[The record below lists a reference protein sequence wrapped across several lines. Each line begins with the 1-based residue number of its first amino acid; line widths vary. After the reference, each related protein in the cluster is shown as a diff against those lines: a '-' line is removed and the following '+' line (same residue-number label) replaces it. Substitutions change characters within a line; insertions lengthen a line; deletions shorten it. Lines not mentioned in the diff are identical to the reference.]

1 MSKVFDIGGIM
12 NAAEP
17 RLDDNEPVRMTFT
30 ERTVWASVVTV
41 IGTSGAYLAL
51 MVSRLLSRPI
61 AEISWVG
68 PMLWTMGLSI
78 VGSILVTIVFT
89 IVADVARRGRCSPAD
104 RGEVTSDVRDREIGR
119 LGWRASMRVI
129 SVGFGGALV
138 LAMLDA
144 DTFWIGNLLFVFG
157 TVAAVVEAITKIG
170 LYRRGF

>member
-1 MSKVFDIGGIM
+1 MT
-12 NAAEP
+12 AAEP
-17 RLDDNEPVRMTFT
+17 RLDDNEPVRMTVN

-41 IGTSGAYLAL
+41 IVSSGVYVAL

-68 PMLWTMGLSI
+68 PMLWTMGLA
-78 VGSILVTIVFT
+78 VAGTVLLTIVFT
-89 IVADVARRGRCSPAD
+89 IAAEANRRDGCSPAG
-104 RGEVTSDVRDREIGR
+104 RGEVTSDVRDQEIGR

-144 DTFWIGNLLFVFG
+144 DTFWIGNLIFLFG
-157 TVAAVVEAITKIG
+157 TVGAVVEAITKIG
-170 LYRRGF
+170 LYRGGF

>member
-1 MSKVFDIGGIM
+1 
-12 NAAEP
+12 
-17 RLDDNEPVRMTFT
+17 MTVN
-30 ERTVWASVVTV
+30 ERTVWVSVVTV
-41 IGTSGAYLAL
+41 IVSSGAYVAL

-68 PMLWTMGLSI
+68 PMLWTMGLA
-78 VGSILVTIVFT
+78 VAGTVLLTIVFT
-89 IVADVARRGRCSPAD
+89 IAAEANRRGGCSPAS
-104 RGEVTSDVRDREIGR
+104 RGEVTSDVRDQEIGR

-144 DTFWIGNLLFVFG
+144 GTFWIGNLLFLFG
-157 TVAAVVEAITKIG
+157 TVGAVVEAITKIR

>member
-1 MSKVFDIGGIM
+1 MT
-12 NAAEP
+12 APEP
-17 RLDDNEPVRMTFT
+17 RLDDNEPVRMTVN

-41 IGTSGAYLAL
+41 IVSSGAYVAL

-61 AEISWVG
+61 AEISWAG
-68 PMLWTMGLSI
+68 PMLWTMSLAVAGTVL
-78 VGSILVTIVFT
+78 LTIVFT
-89 IVADVARRGRCSPAD
+89 IAAAANRRGGCSPAS
-104 RGEVTSDVRDREIGR
+104 RGEVTSDVRDQEIGR

-144 DTFWIGNLLFVFG
+144 DTFWIGNLLFLFG
-157 TVAAVVEAITKIG
+157 TVGAVVEAITKID

>member
-1 MSKVFDIGGIM
+1 M

-17 RLDDNEPVRMTFT
+17 RLDDNEPVRMTVG

-41 IGTSGAYLAL
+41 IVSSGAYLAL

-68 PMLWTMGLSI
+68 PMLWTMGLA
-78 VGSILVTIVFT
+78 VAGTVLLTIVFMV
-89 IVADVARRGRCSPAD
+89 VAEASRRGGCSSAR
-104 RGEVTSDVRDREIGR
+104 RGEVTSDVRDQEIGR

-144 DTFWIGNLLFVFG
+144 DTFWIGNLLFLFG
-157 TVAAVVEAITKIG
+157 TAGAVVEAITKIG

>member
-1 MSKVFDIGGIM
+1 MT
-12 NAAEP
+12 AAEP
-17 RLDDNEPVRMTFT
+17 RLDDNEPVRMTVN

-41 IGTSGAYLAL
+41 IVSSGAYVAL

-68 PMLWTMGLSI
+68 PMLWTMGLA
-78 VGSILVTIVFT
+78 VAGTVLLTIVFT
-89 IVADVARRGRCSPAD
+89 IASEANRRGGCSPAD
-104 RGEVTSDVRDREIGR
+104 SGEVTSDVRDQEIGR

-144 DTFWIGNLLFVFG
+144 DTFWIGNLIFLFG
-157 TVAAVVEAITKIG
+157 TVGAVVEAITKIG
-170 LYRRGF
+170 LYRGGF